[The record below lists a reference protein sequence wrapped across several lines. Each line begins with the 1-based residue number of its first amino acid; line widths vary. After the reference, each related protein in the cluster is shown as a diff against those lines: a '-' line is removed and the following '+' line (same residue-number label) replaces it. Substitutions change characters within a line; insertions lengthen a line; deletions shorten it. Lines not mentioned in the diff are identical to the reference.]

1 MTTTTHASGDAQTER
16 KLPACRKAVHV
27 LACIIQCLIVVLAG
41 LTMLGLAD
49 GIDFTTFNLFSA
61 VSAPLQPDTPRADF

>member
-1 MTTTTHASGDAQTER
+1 MMESVVNKTHVER
-16 KLPACRKAVHV
+16 NNSVGWRILRV
-27 LACIIQCLIVVLAG
+27 LSCVIQCLIVVLAG

-61 VSAPLQPDTPRADF
+61 LAAPPGAGGPAPGS